1 MYYLMILFKKEMVP
15 KRKDNEERSPRIKG
29 KKRKYK
35 LTENG
40 IASFWP
46 RQ

>member
-1 MYYLMILFKKEMVP
+1 MILFKKEMVP
-15 KRKDNEERSPRIKG
+15 KRKDLKNNEERSPRMKG

-40 IASFWP
+40 IASVWP